1 MAKITGLD
9 NLKKELKKAEKVFKE
24 LDGHL
29 AQVEFDPHD
38 PSSIEAAI
46 QSVHQM
52 IDSRIAPHG
61 NSSIIRPL
69 AEQMKE
75 KCREIIL
82 NKASEARLKH
92 DEDE

>member
-9 NLKKELKKAEKVFKE
+9 NLQKELKKAEKAFKE

-29 AQVEFDPHD
+29 ARVEFDPHD
-38 PSSIEAAI
+38 PSSVEAAI
-46 QSVHQM
+46 QSIHQE
-52 IDSRIAPHG
+52 IDSRIAPYG

-69 AEQMKE
+69 AEQMKV
-75 KCREIIL
+75 KCRESIL